1 MIQNNMYQNINI
13 KLYTGIIIQSLAL
26 SIPVFIF
33 FGFDAEKWTGLSKG
47 IILFNW
53 LISIYSGLAMIGKKE

>member
-1 MIQNNMYQNINI
+1 MYQNINI

-47 IILFNW
+47 IILFN
-53 LISIYSGLAMIGKKE
+53 MIGKKE